1 MKEKH
6 LWTVL
11 FLLAALLCAG
21 WGLKVRA
28 DQARNAPP
36 PLPLGKKGPILDD
49 NGLELHPTNTPNT
62 VESKHLPFSQHPWPT
77 PVTVIDL
84 APGQSGSRYEVI
96 ILSKDD
102 KVKIVFKVPVSVDK
116 EDAVKRISGEYYFPE
131 KGETYYIAD
140 PFQSATPAA
149 LDNAP

>member
-1 MKEKH
+1 M
-6 LWTVL
+6 
-11 FLLAALLCAG
+11 FIFAALLVIG
-21 WGLKVRA
+21 WRINVRA
-28 DQARNAPP
+28 NQARSDPP

-49 NGLELHPTNTPNT
+49 NGLELHPTSTPNT
-62 VESKHLPFSQHPWPT
+62 EESKHLPFSQHPWPT

-84 APGQSGSRYEVI
+84 APNESGSRYEVI

-102 KVKIVFKVPVSVDK
+102 KVKVVFKVPISIDK
-116 EDAVKRISGEYYFPE
+116 EEAVKRVFGKYYFPE

>member
-1 MKEKH
+1 MKTKH
-6 LWTVL
+6 LWISLFVFVVL
-11 FLLAALLCAG
+11 LIVG
-21 WGLKVRA
+21 WRLDVRA
-28 DQARNAPP
+28 NQALIAPS
-36 PLPLGKKGPILDD
+36 PLPLGKKGPILDE
-49 NGLELHPTNTPNT
+49 NGVELHPTSTPS
-62 VESKHLPFSQHPWPT
+62 VSESKRLPFSQYPWPT

-84 APGQSGSRYEVI
+84 APNESGSRYEVI

-102 KVKIVFKVPVSVDK
+102 KVKVVFKVPISIDK
-116 EDAVKRISGEYYFPE
+116 EEAVKRVSGKYYFPE